1 MNDKLGRWLRSLIRR
16 CSRIVLEHCVS
27 VSVSVGVFVFA
38 SVCLC
43 VNVTPVLK
51 SEEEDGGVRKGK
63 ERLSAQR

>member
-1 MNDKLGRWLRSLIRR
+1 M
-16 CSRIVLEHCVS
+16 S